1 MAIPTK
7 AKPLRVVH
15 NKRDETSRLFAIAFG
30 QFFQRVCRLQLAHV
44 EGDIDLAI
52 IAGAAALAGT
62 DSMMRDPATRREYGD
77 LNKVV
82 GDRQR
87 GCNALSIAEA
97 TGLPRETVR
106 RKMNR
111 LVEMGILV
119 RRGVG
124 DYIWQ
129 PGVLQSAPYRQT
141 LDDIAA
147 AAARLAN
154 ECLEQEI
161 FTLEPPTP

>member
-1 MAIPTK
+1 MTSTRN
-7 AKPLRVVH
+7 KPPRIKH
-15 NKRDETSRLFAIAFG
+15 QQREETSRLFAIAFG
-30 QFFQRVCRLQLAHV
+30 RFFQRVCALQRALS

-52 IAGAAALAGT
+52 IAGAVGIVT
-62 DSMMRDPATRREYGD
+62 TEGNMRDPVFRRAFANIATI
-77 LNKVV
+77 V

-106 RKMNR
+106 RKMKR

-124 DYIWQ
+124 DYVWQ
-129 PGVLQSAPYRQT
+129 PGVLQSPTYRRM
-141 LDDIAA
+141 LDDVATETV
-147 AAARLAN
+147 RLLN
-154 ECLEQEI
+154 DCLEQGI
-161 FTLEPPTP
+161 FNLEVPTG